1 MCSVGGQALGL
12 RRAPS
17 PPGSTYESPEGG
29 PGGRRRPGACPPL
42 LAVVLL
48 WVAALPLLAQPGPS
62 ARPKPDSAG
71 ADRGKR
77 LYLQYC
83 INCHGTLAQGTE
95 EGPDLIRS
103 VAVLRD
109 RGGNELGP
117 ALKRLSG
124 HKTDFAAEDVND
136 LMQFLKQRVEYTAQN
151 RNAAKPP
158 NVLTGNP
165 DTGRTWFIGA
175 GGCTACHSISSDF
188 AGIGRR
194 YDPVTIQQRFLFPR
208 TRPIAVKV
216 TPPGITGTLD
226 RIDDFSVSLRDA
238 AGEHRNF
245 ERSLGIDVKLDDP
258 LSWHHEL
265 LDRITDAEIH
275 NVVTYL
281 ETLK

>member
-1 MCSVGGQALGL
+1 MC
-12 RRAPS
+12 RRA
-17 PPGSTYESPEGG
+17 
-29 PGGRRRPGACPPL
+29 AL
-42 LAVVLL
+42 VLAIAV
-48 WVAALPLLAQPGPS
+48 PLLAQPGPT
-62 ARPKPDSAG
+62 ARPKVDPAA

-77 LYLQYC
+77 LYLQHC

-103 VAVLRD
+103 VVVLRD

-117 ALKRLSG
+117 ALKRLRA
-124 HKTDFAAEDVND
+124 HKGDFATDEVAD

-158 NVLTGNP
+158 NVLTGNA
-165 DTGRTWFIGA
+165 DAGRAWFNGA
-175 GGCTACHSISSDF
+175 GGCSTCHSTSGDL
-188 AGIGRR
+188 AGIGNRLE
-194 YDPVTIQQRFLFPR
+194 PVTLQQRFLFPR
-208 TRPIAVKV
+208 PQPIAVTV
-216 TPPGITGTLD
+216 TPPGITGSLH

-245 ERSLGIDVKLDDP
+245 SRGPGVDVKLDDP
-258 LSWHHEL
+258 LSKHHEL
-265 LDRITDAEIH
+265 LDRITDTEIH

>member
-1 MCSVGGQALGL
+1 MFSAVGQAFGL

-17 PPGSTYESPEGG
+17 PPCDRFGISEGG
-29 PGGRRRPGACPPL
+29 LRGRRRPRACPTAL
-42 LAVVLL
+42 LLIT
-48 WVAALPLLAQPGPS
+48 ALPLLAQPGPT
-62 ARPKPDSAG
+62 ARPKVDPSA

-77 LYLQYC
+77 LYLQHC
-83 INCHGTLAQGTE
+83 INCHGTLAQGTD

-124 HKTDFAAEDVND
+124 HKADLATEDVAD

-158 NVLTGNP
+158 NVLTGNA
-165 DTGRTWFIGA
+165 DAGRAWFNGA
-175 GGCTACHSISSDF
+175 GGCTACHSP
-188 AGIGRR
+188 AGDLAGVGTRLE
-194 YDPVTIQQRFLFPR
+194 PVALQQRFLFPR
-208 TRPIAVKV
+208 PRPITVTV
-216 TPPGITGTLD
+216 TPPGTTGTLD

-245 ERSLGIDVKLDDP
+245 SRGPGVDVKLDDP
-258 LSWHHEL
+258 LTKHREL

-281 ETLK
+281 ERLK